1 MISRK
6 KLNITNNI
14 FLTVDTLSLHHFK
27 EILELLKPDL
37 KERFKVKTIGFFGS
51 YVRGEQKNTSDLD
64 ILVDFY
70 EPISLFKF
78 IELEDFLS
86 QQLGVKVDL
95 VMRDALKPRIKDSIL
110 NEAIYV

>member
-1 MISRK
+1 LNFDYYK
-6 KLNITNNI
+6 K
-14 FLTVDTLSLHHFK
+14 K
-27 EILELLKPDL
+27 LELLKPEL
-37 KERFKVKTIGFFGS
+37 TEKFKVNTIGFFGS

-64 ILVDFY
+64 ILIDFY
-70 EPISLFKF
+70 EPISLFRF

>member
-1 MISRK
+1 MS
-6 KLNITNNI
+6 
-14 FLTVDTLSLHHFK
+14 FPYFK
-27 EILELLKPDL
+27 DKIESLKPEL
-37 KERFKVKTIGFFGS
+37 KEKFKVKTVGFFGS
-51 YVRGEQKNTSDLD
+51 YVRGEQKKTSDLD

-70 EPISLFKF
+70 ETISLFKF

-95 VMRDALKPRIKDSIL
+95 VMRDALKPRIKNSIL

>member
-1 MISRK
+1 MTPLNFDSLKSR
-6 KLNITNNI
+6 
-14 FLTVDTLSLHHFK
+14 
-27 EILELLKPDL
+27 LELLKPEVEE
-37 KERFKVKTIGFFGS
+37 KFKVKSMGLFGS
-51 YVRGEQKNTSDLD
+51 YVKGEQKDTSDLD

-70 EPISLFKF
+70 EPISLFRF
-78 IELEDFLS
+78 VELEDFLS

>member
-1 MISRK
+1 MTP
-6 KLNITNNI
+6 LN
-14 FLTVDTLSLHHFK
+14 FDSLK
-27 EILELLKPDL
+27 NRLELLKPEIEE
-37 KERFKVKTIGFFGS
+37 KFKVKSIGLFGS
-51 YVRGEQKNTSDLD
+51 YVRGEQKDTSDLD

-70 EPISLFKF
+70 EPISLFRF
-78 IELEDFLS
+78 VELEDFLS

>member
-1 MISRK
+1 VNSLNLNYLTK
-6 KLNITNNI
+6 KL
-14 FLTVDTLSLHHFK
+14 K
-27 EILELLKPDL
+27 LLKPDL
-37 KERFKVKTIGFFGS
+37 KERFKVKTIGLFGS
-51 YVRGEQKNTSDLD
+51 YVRGEQKKTSDLD

-70 EPISLFKF
+70 EPISLFRY

-95 VMRDALKPRIKDSIL
+95 VMRDVLKPRIKDSIL

>member
-1 MISRK
+1 MNTLNFDYFK
-6 KLNITNNI
+6 KT
-14 FLTVDTLSLHHFK
+14 
-27 EILELLKPDL
+27 LELFKPEL
-37 KERFKVKTIGFFGS
+37 KEKFKVKTIGFFGS
-51 YVRGEQKNTSDLD
+51 YVRGEQNNTCDLD

-70 EPISLFKF
+70 EPLSLFRF

>member
-1 MISRK
+1 MTP
-6 KLNITNNI
+6 LN
-14 FLTVDTLSLHHFK
+14 FDSLK
-27 EILELLKPDL
+27 NRLELLKPEIEE
-37 KERFKVKTIGFFGS
+37 KFKVKSIGLFGS
-51 YVRGEQKNTSDLD
+51 YVRGEQKDTSDLD

-70 EPISLFKF
+70 EPISHFRF
-78 IELEDFLS
+78 VELEDFLS

>member
-1 MISRK
+1 VITLNLDYLKSR
-6 KLNITNNI
+6 
-14 FLTVDTLSLHHFK
+14 
-27 EILELLKPDL
+27 LESLKPEVN
-37 KERFKVKTIGFFGS
+37 ERFKVKTIGIFGS
-51 YVRGEQKNTSDLD
+51 YVRGEQKEASDLD

-70 EPISLFKF
+70 EPISLFRF

>member
-1 MISRK
+1 MDKEEAFKI
-6 KLNITNNI
+6 ITQY
-14 FLTVDTLSLHHFK
+14 LQ
-27 EILELLKPDL
+27 LLKRTGI
-37 KERFKVKTIGFFGS
+37 EVEEAYVFGS
-51 YVRGEQKNTSDLD
+51 YVRGEQKKTSDLD

-70 EPISLFKF
+70 GPISLFRF